1 MKRFLLGTAVV
12 GVALTGCVNDEVVD
26 NIQQEKQRIMFD
38 SPVSYANSDS
48 RANYYGEI
56 GNPNKQV
63 NNAHI
68 YPTNEKF
75 VVFGVC
81 HTGDFPGWD
90 GAKKIFMG
98 TATEVET
105 DGKNTLDAGV
115 EVSYNSTLN
124 GWEPA
129 VDYFWPGGG
138 DKVTFAAYS
147 PADLKA
153 YATTGQTAAVE
164 TSAPT
169 PTVTYGKN
177 GLTITD
183 FKVPNNIPSHFDL
196 LFSQRTYNQTVNG
209 NNGTYNGV
217 PIVFQHALSSIKF
230 ELSTTSE
237 RTITLKRLELKNIR
251 SQGDFKESVHN
262 LDNDVDKYQATPAWE
277 NYKKVQDF
285 VVSTENVHF
294 KGSNS
299 ASFHSDVLMLPQNL
313 NTFTFDSQ
321 DYVPTLHVEFAID
334 DNTTPETRD
343 IPLYGLD
350 VLDATSSGT
359 ATAAEPAKINKW
371 DLGVR
376 YVYLLH
382 FGDDKILFAPSAQE
396 WREVR
401 YIYVDLGK
409 ETNNTGVTNP

>member
-1 MKRFLLGTAVV
+1 MKKYLLGAAVV
-12 GVALTGCVNDEVVD
+12 GIALTGCVNDEAVD
-26 NIQQEKQRIMFD
+26 NIQQEKQRITFD
-38 SPVSYANSDS
+38 SPVSYSNSDS

-56 GNPNKQV
+56 GNPNNTTNQA
-63 NNAHI
+63 NI

-90 GAKKIFMG
+90 GAKEIFMG
-98 TATEVET
+98 TATTDDT
-105 DGKNTLDAGV
+105 DGKNTLSSGV
-115 EVSYNSTLN
+115 EVTYNSTLN

-129 VDYFWPGGG
+129 TDYFWPGGG
-138 DKVTFAAYS
+138 DKLTFSAYS

-153 YATTGQTAAVE
+153 YATTGQTASVE
-164 TSAPT
+164 SGAPT

-177 GLTITD
+177 GLIIQN
-183 FKVPNNIPSHFDL
+183 FKVPTNIPSHFDL

-209 NNGTYNGV
+209 GNGTYNGV
-217 PIVFQHALSSIKF
+217 PIVFQHALASIKF

-251 SQGDFKESVHN
+251 SEGDFKESIHN
-262 LDNDVDKYQATPAWE
+262 TDNDIDKYQATPAWE
-277 NYKKVQDF
+277 NYDKVQDF

-294 KGSNS
+294 KGANRN
-299 ASFHSDVLMLPQNL
+299 SFHSDILMLPQNL
-313 NTFTFDSQ
+313 NDFNLNST
-321 DYVPTLHVEFAID
+321 DYTPTLHVEFTID
-334 DNTTPETRD
+334 DNTVPETRD
-343 IPLYGLD
+343 IKLYGLD

-359 ATAAEPAKINKW
+359 ATAAEPTKITKW
-371 DLGVR
+371 DMGVR

-396 WREVR
+396 WKEVK
-401 YIYVDLGK
+401 YIYIDLGK
-409 ETNNTGVTNP
+409 ETNNTGVNP